1 MANDAALDS
10 QARSDTVFLGHP
22 AGLGWLA
29 FSELWERFSYYGMTA
44 LLVLYLSH
52 SLLTPG
58 HMEHVIGFVP
68 FKSVV
73 DGIYGKA
80 SSSQGLASHI
90 YGLYTAFVYLTPLAG
105 GFLADRFLGRTA
117 AITAGAL
124 LMALGHFLM
133 AFEAT
138 FLGALLC
145 LLCGVG
151 LFKGNIASQVGD
163 LYKVDDPRRAN
174 AFQIFLLAVQIAVI
188 ASPLVCGTLGEI
200 YGWDWGFGAAGVGM
214 LIGLGVYLTGRPWL
228 PPEPARVHGVEQNPP
243 LRRRDWIK
251 IALLIALLPV
261 MAVSIV
267 GNQQIGNA
275 YMIWA
280 PAQIQLVFFGHTMP
294 TTWLQ
299 SIDAIASTVT
309 MLAVIAFWRWWETR
323 WTEPDELMKMIIGI
337 AISALGPLALAAAS
351 MIFAQTHHKAGI
363 GWILAFEIFN
373 DIGFANILPVGLA
386 LYSRAAPKGMTGLII
401 GIYYLHLFAGNLFVG
416 WVGGLM
422 DSMTAANF
430 WLLHVALMGASGA
443 VLLLAWFA
451 FGRILAPSYGE
462 HATQPQH

>member
-1 MANDAALDS
+1 
-10 QARSDTVFLGHP
+10 
-22 AGLGWLA
+22 
-29 FSELWERFSYYGMTA
+29 
-44 LLVLYLSH
+44 
-52 SLLTPG
+52 
-58 HMEHVIGFVP
+58 
-68 FKSVV
+68 
-73 DGIYGKA
+73 
-80 SSSQGLASHI
+80 
-90 YGLYTAFVYLTPLAG
+90 
-105 GFLADRFLGRTA
+105 
-117 AITAGAL
+117 
-124 LMALGHFLM
+124 M
-133 AFEAT
+133 AFEAS

-243 LRRRDWIK
+243 LQRRDWIK
-251 IALLIALLPV
+251 IALLVALLPV

-267 GNQQIGNA
+267 GNQEIGNA
-275 YMIWA
+275 YPLWA
-280 PAQIQLVFFGHTMP
+280 ESQIQLVFFGHTMP

-351 MIFAQTHHKAGI
+351 VIFAQTHHKAGI

-401 GIYYLHLFAGNLFVG
+401 GVYYLHLFAGNLFVG
-416 WVGGLM
+416 WVGGLL

-430 WLLHVALMGASGA
+430 WLLHVAIMGASGV

-451 FGRILAPSYGE
+451 FGRILAPAYTEAG
-462 HATQPQH
+462 AQAAR